1 MFEKIKHAVERV
13 TKPSAHR
20 SEEDAEVARAM
31 WNYRIKQLRGRF
43 GGCVLYN
50 TEYITEAERP
60 AIEAKKQLETERQK
74 AIVYKDCD
82 ADLSRHIN
90 FNE

>member
-13 TKPSAHR
+13 TKPAAHL
-20 SEEDAEVARAM
+20 SEEGLEVARAM

-43 GGCVLYN
+43 GGCVLYS
-50 TEYITEAERP
+50 TEYITEAEKP
-60 AIEAKKQLETERQK
+60 AIEEKKRLETERQG
-74 AIVYKDCD
+74 AMIYKDSD
-82 ADLSRHIN
+82 TDLSLHIN

>member
-1 MFEKIKHAVERV
+1 MFEKNKHAVERV
-13 TKPSAHR
+13 TKPAAHL
-20 SEEDAEVARAM
+20 SEEGLEVARAM

-50 TEYITEAERP
+50 TEYITEAEKP
-60 AIEAKKQLETERQK
+60 AIEEKKRLETERQK
-74 AIVYKDCD
+74 SIVYKQSDT
-82 ADLSRHIN
+82 DLSLHIN

>member
-13 TKPSAHR
+13 TKPSEHR

-50 TEYITEAERP
+50 TEYVTEADRP
-60 AIEAKKQLETERQK
+60 AIEEKKRLETERQK
-74 AIVYKDCD
+74 AMVYKQSDTE
-82 ADLSRHIN
+82 LSRHIN

>member
-50 TEYITEAERP
+50 TEYVTEAEKP
-60 AIEAKKQLETERQK
+60 AIEAKKQLEAERQK

>member
-1 MFEKIKHAVERV
+1 MFEKNKHAVERV
-13 TKPSAHR
+13 TKPAAHL
-20 SEEDAEVARAM
+20 SEEGLEVARAM

-50 TEYITEAERP
+50 TEYITEAEKQ
-60 AIEAKKQLETERQK
+60 AIEEKKRLETERQK
-74 AIVYKDCD
+74 SIVYKDSD
-82 ADLSRHIN
+82 KDLSLNIN

>member
-1 MFEKIKHAVERV
+1 MFEKNKHAVERV

-20 SEEDAEVARAM
+20 SEEDAEVARVM

-50 TEYITEAERP
+50 TEYITESEKP
-60 AIEAKKQLETERQK
+60 EIEKQKQLETERQK
-74 AIVYKDCD
+74 SIVYKQSDT
-82 ADLSRHIN
+82 DLSRHIN

>member
-1 MFEKIKHAVERV
+1 MFEKNKHAVERV
-13 TKPSAHR
+13 TKPVLHR

-50 TEYITEAERP
+50 TEYITEAEKP

-74 AIVYKDCD
+74 SIVYKQSDTE
-82 ADLSRHIN
+82 LSRHIN

>member
-13 TKPSAHR
+13 TKPSARR
-20 SEEDAEVARAM
+20 SEEDADVTRAM

-43 GGCVLYN
+43 GGCVLYS

-60 AIEAKKQLETERQK
+60 AIEEKNRFATERQK
-74 AIVYKDCD
+74 SIVYKQSDT
-82 ADLSRHIN
+82 DLSRHIN

>member
-1 MFEKIKHAVERV
+1 MFEKNKHAVERV

-20 SEEDAEVARAM
+20 SEEDAEITRVM

-50 TEYITEAERP
+50 TEYITEAEKP
-60 AIEAKKQLETERQK
+60 AIEEKKRIEAERQK

>member
-1 MFEKIKHAVERV
+1 MFEKNKHAVERV
-13 TKPSAHR
+13 TKPVLHR

-50 TEYITEAERP
+50 TEYVTEEERP
-60 AIEAKKQLETERQK
+60 AIEAKKQLETERQN
-74 AIVYKDCD
+74 AMVYSDKDV
-82 ADLSRHIN
+82 DLSLHIN

>member
-13 TKPSAHR
+13 TKPALHR

-43 GGCVLYN
+43 GGCALYN

-60 AIEAKKQLETERQK
+60 AIEAKKQLEAERQK

-82 ADLSRHIN
+82 TDLSRHIN

>member
-20 SEEDAEVARAM
+20 SEEDADVTRAM
-31 WNYRIKQLRGRF
+31 WNYRIKQLRGSF

-60 AIEAKKQLETERQK
+60 AIEAKKQLEAERQR
-74 AIVYKDCD
+74 AIVYKQSDT
-82 ADLSRHIN
+82 DLSRIN

>member
-20 SEEDAEVARAM
+20 SEEDAEVTRAM
-31 WNYRIKQLRGRF
+31 WNYRIKQLRGSF

-50 TEYITEAERP
+50 TEYITESEKP
-60 AIEAKKQLETERQK
+60 EIEKQKQLETERQK

>member
-1 MFEKIKHAVERV
+1 MFEKNKHAVERV
-13 TKPSAHR
+13 TKPAAHL
-20 SEEDAEVARAM
+20 SEEGLEVARAM

-50 TEYITEAERP
+50 TEYVTEAEKP
-60 AIEAKKQLETERQK
+60 AIEAKKLLETESQR
-74 AIVYKDCD
+74 AIVYKQSDTE
-82 ADLSRHIN
+82 LSRHIN

>member
-1 MFEKIKHAVERV
+1 MFEKNKHAVERV
-13 TKPSAHR
+13 TKPAAHL
-20 SEEDAEVARAM
+20 SEEGLDVARAM

-50 TEYITEAERP
+50 TEYITEAEKP
-60 AIEAKKQLETERQK
+60 AIEEKKRLETERQR
-74 AIVYKDCD
+74 AFVYKQSDTE
-82 ADLSRHIN
+82 LSRHIN

>member
-1 MFEKIKHAVERV
+1 MFEKNKHAVERV
-13 TKPSAHR
+13 TKPAAHL
-20 SEEDAEVARAM
+20 SEEGLEVARAM

-50 TEYITEAERP
+50 TEYVTEAEKP
-60 AIEAKKQLETERQK
+60 AIEEKKRLETERQK
-74 AIVYKDCD
+74 SIVYKQSDTE
-82 ADLSRHIN
+82 LSRHIN

>member
-20 SEEDAEVARAM
+20 SEEDAEITRVM
-31 WNYRIKQLRGRF
+31 WDYRIKQLRGRF

-50 TEYITEAERP
+50 TEYVTEEERP
-60 AIEAKKQLETERQK
+60 AIEEKNRIETERQR
-74 AIVYKDCD
+74 AMIYKDSD
-82 ADLSRHIN
+82 VELSRHIN

>member
-1 MFEKIKHAVERV
+1 MFEKNKHAVERV
-13 TKPSAHR
+13 TKPAAHL
-20 SEEDAEVARAM
+20 SEEGLEVARAM

-50 TEYITEAERP
+50 TEYITEAEKP
-60 AIEAKKQLETERQK
+60 AIEEKKRLETERQK
-74 AIVYKDCD
+74 SIVYKQSDTE
-82 ADLSRHIN
+82 LSLHIN

>member
-1 MFEKIKHAVERV
+1 MFEKNKHAVERV
-13 TKPSAHR
+13 TKPAAHL
-20 SEEDAEVARAM
+20 SEEGLEVARAM

-50 TEYITEAERP
+50 TEYITEAEKP
-60 AIEAKKQLETERQK
+60 AIEEKKRLETERQK
-74 AIVYKDCD
+74 AIVYKQSDT
-82 ADLSRHIN
+82 DLSLHIN

>member
-1 MFEKIKHAVERV
+1 MFEKNKHAVERV
-13 TKPSAHR
+13 TKPAAHL
-20 SEEDAEVARAM
+20 SEEGLDVARAM

-50 TEYITEAERP
+50 TEYITEAEKP
-60 AIEAKKQLETERQK
+60 AIEEKNRFATERQR
-74 AIVYKDCD
+74 AMIYKDSD
-82 ADLSRHIN
+82 TDLSLHIN

>member
-1 MFEKIKHAVERV
+1 MFEKNKHAVERV
-13 TKPSAHR
+13 TKPVLHR

-60 AIEAKKQLETERQK
+60 AIEAKKQLEAERQK
-74 AIVYKDCD
+74 AIVYKQSDT
-82 ADLSRHIN
+82 DLSLHIN

>member
-60 AIEAKKQLETERQK
+60 AIEEKNRFETERQK

>member
-1 MFEKIKHAVERV
+1 MFEKIKHAVERA

-20 SEEDAEVARAM
+20 SEEDAEITRAM
-31 WNYRIKQLRGRF
+31 WDYRIKQLRGRF
-43 GGCVLYN
+43 GGCVLYS

-60 AIEAKKQLETERQK
+60 AIEEKNRFATERQR
-74 AIVYKDCD
+74 AMIYKDSD
-82 ADLSRHIN
+82 VELSRHIN

>member
-1 MFEKIKHAVERV
+1 MFEKNKHAVERV
-13 TKPSAHR
+13 TMPVEHR
-20 SEEDAEVARAM
+20 SDEDAERTRAM

-50 TEYITEAERP
+50 TEYITDAERP

>member
-1 MFEKIKHAVERV
+1 MFEKNKHAVERV
-13 TKPSAHR
+13 TKPAAHL
-20 SEEDAEVARAM
+20 SEEGLDVARAM

-60 AIEAKKQLETERQK
+60 AIEEKKRLETERQK
-74 AIVYKDCD
+74 AIVYKQSDT
-82 ADLSRHIN
+82 DLSLHIN

>member
-1 MFEKIKHAVERV
+1 MFEKNKHAVERV
-13 TKPSAHR
+13 TKPALHR
-20 SEEDAEVARAM
+20 SEEDAEVTRAM
-31 WNYRIKQLRGRF
+31 WDYRIKQLRGRF

-50 TEYITEAERP
+50 TEYSTEAERP

-74 AIVYKDCD
+74 SIVYKQSDT
-82 ADLSRHIN
+82 DLSRHIN